1 MKLNSKLTQRL
12 FLCIAPLVTGS
23 VFIALPGFATTTATS
38 GAIVNIDNFSHNPS
52 DVTTLTDTNT
62 LTIATDGN
70 VSANANAEASFLV
83 APSTP
88 LTQAYNTSFST
99 VNGDGN
105 NYFGQADS
113 FAGLI
118 GYDFTIGAGETFSFN
133 FNTFLGLET
142 SVDNPSFEST
152 SAAGNISFVLFD
164 SSDLNNP
171 IDFFTL
177 NGNLAS
183 QGGNDYINSQNSASI
198 NLISNDTKSSF
209 GGMQES
215 AVASIQGL
223 FSRTF
228 YSLTHLTL
236 IEGKVNQVSAC
247 ALQ

>member
-1 MKLNSKLTQRL
+1 
-12 FLCIAPLVTGS
+12 
-23 VFIALPGFATTTATS
+23 VFITLPGFAATTATS
-38 GAIVNIDNFSHNPS
+38 GARVNIGNFSHNPS
-52 DVTTLTDTNT
+52 DVTVLTDTNT
-62 LTIATDGN
+62 LTSTTNGEA
-70 VSANANAEASFLV
+70 SADANAEASFLV

-88 LTQAYNTSFST
+88 VTQAYNTSFST

-105 NYFGQADS
+105 NYFGKADS

-118 GYDFTIGAGETFSFN
+118 GYDFTLGAGETFSFN

-152 SAAGNISFVLFD
+152 SAVGSISFALFD

-171 IDFFTL
+171 LDFFTL
-177 NGNLAS
+177 NGNLES
-183 QGGNDYINSQNSASI
+183 QGGNDYIKSQKTSSI
-198 NLISNDTKSSF
+198 NLISNDTQSSF

-215 AVASIQGL
+215 AFASIQGL

-247 ALQ
+247 ALR